1 MTQTSLSLL
10 WTHYRFLSLPKV
22 IKFPP
27 QEPEIKSI
35 PAFTTFFPGPRLF
48 VAIESSPMVIHHPIL
63 VQSART
69 SYPFLGKID
78 TG

>member
-10 WTHYRFLSLPKV
+10 WTHYRSLSLPKV

-35 PAFTTFFPGPRLF
+35 PAFTTFFLGQDYLWQLNY
-48 VAIESSPMVIHHPIL
+48 HHPIL

-78 TG
+78 TS